1 MAEKT
6 IRELAL
12 DAIDRALAESI
23 RQQFI
28 SMAQADPT
36 EDGGLPLALKRFK
49 RCLPH
54 FAHLHKQARAI
65 VADTFKEEIDGS
77 PPRL

>member
-1 MAEKT
+1 MTGNT

-12 DAIDRALAESI
+12 DAIDQALADSI

-28 SMAQADPT
+28 SLSLADPT

-49 RCLPH
+49 RCLPQV
-54 FAHLHKQARAI
+54 AHLHKQARAI
-65 VADTFKEEIDGS
+65 VADTRSKRKSTI
-77 PPRL
+77 P